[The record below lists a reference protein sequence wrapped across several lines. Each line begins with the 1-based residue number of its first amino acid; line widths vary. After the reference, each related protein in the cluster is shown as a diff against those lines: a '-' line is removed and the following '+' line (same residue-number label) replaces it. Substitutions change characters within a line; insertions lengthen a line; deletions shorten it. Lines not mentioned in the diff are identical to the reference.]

1 MALIYHIAS
10 ASDWEQ
16 ARREGEYTTSTRGMS
31 LAEQGFIHAGTAH
44 QVAPVANAI
53 YGGDQDL
60 LVLVIDSE
68 SLGPAVRFEQGPGWD
83 DPFPPIYGPLNGDGV
98 REALPLD
105 RGAPG
110 GLSFAAHGEQRAM
123 LAQ

>member
-68 SLGPAVRFEQGPGWD
+68 SLGPAVRVEPVPGAGAAL
-83 DPFPPIYGPLNGDGV
+83 PHLSGPLHGDAGC
-98 REALPLD
+98 D
-105 RGAPG
+105 
-110 GLSFAAHGEQRAM
+110 
-123 LAQ
+123 

>member
-16 ARREGEYTTSTRGMS
+16 ARREGEYTTSTRAMS

-53 YGGDQDL
+53 YGGAQDL
-60 LVLVIDSE
+60 LALVIDSE
-68 SLGPAVRFEQGPGWD
+68 SLDPAVRFQQVPGCD
-83 DPFPPIYGPLNGDGV
+83 HPLPHIYRPLNGDALV
-98 REALPLD
+98 KTLPLD
-105 RGAPG
+105 
-110 GLSFAAHGEQRAM
+110 S
-123 LAQ
+123 